1 MKWYCHHKHYFGNIQ
16 LNQCGRN
23 QYIHAHCPHYVICIL
38 SGQATKQE
46 ADDVH
51 WSPGE
56 TGQNIP
62 YPVINIPFPGAGQC
76 REHSG
81 GHLRDIPQVKH
92 TIKIH

>member
-1 MKWYCHHKHYFGNIQ
+1 MDETSTYMHIVLTMLY
-16 LNQCGRN
+16 L
-23 QYIHAHCPHYVICIL
+23 A
-38 SGQATKQE
+38 GQATKQE

-81 GHLRDIPQVKH
+81 GHLRDIPQV
-92 TIKIH
+92 

>member
-1 MKWYCHHKHYFGNIQ
+1 MKLYHPSVHT
-16 LNQCGRN
+16 
-23 QYIHAHCPHYVICIL
+23 CPLSSPCYIL

-51 WSPGE
+51 RSPGE

-62 YPVINIPFPGAGQC
+62 YPVLNILFPGAGQC

-81 GHLRDIPQVKH
+81 GHLRDIPQVEQ
-92 TIKIH
+92 TIKIQ